1 MNQVKVKI
9 FRLDN
14 LINACFN
21 VYQEIG
27 MQVGEPRTILLRKII
42 SNLECINELL
52 TEQFTHEILIIL
64 RSAIETIILFCY
76 LTTHLDKEQEYI
88 LDSELLELK
97 NTFILVKN
105 WKKDIDTESVVNLDL
120 QEAFSYHEEIF
131 NKHLSQEN
139 KEYVLKKLNLKE
151 YKLTLENLN
160 NIDSFFRNDKRIKK
174 PFFMNIEQMLAEL
187 PKFEEIG
194 AELRDLIYSD
204 YNINSQVTHGQY
216 HLWSRG
222 LVIEERFLKQVKSQ
236 IVKVVTYPLFF
247 LKGQVKIDINNLAK
261 LKSIT
266 DQLIIDIYKDH

>member
-1 MNQVKVKI
+1 MNHAKVKI

-27 MQVGEPRTILLRKII
+27 KQVGEPRTILLRKII

-52 TEQFTHEILIIL
+52 AEQFTHEILIIL

-105 WKKDIDTESVVNLDL
+105 RKKDIDTESVVNLDL

-204 YNINSQVTHGQY
+204 YNLNSQVTHGQY

-247 LKGQVKIDINNLAK
+247 LKGQVKIDLNNLAK

>member
-1 MNQVKVKI
+1 MNHAKVKI

-27 MQVGEPRTILLRKII
+27 KQVGEPRTILLRKII

-105 WKKDIDTESVVNLDL
+105 WKKDIDTESIVNLDL

-204 YNINSQVTHGQY
+204 YNLNSQVTHGQY

-222 LVIEERFLKQVKSQ
+222 LVIDERFLKQVKSQ

-266 DQLIIDIYKDH
+266 DQLLKDIYV

>member
-88 LDSELLELK
+88 LDIELLELK

-204 YNINSQVTHGQY
+204 YNLNSQVTHGQY

-247 LKGQVKIDINNLAK
+247 LKGQVKIDLNNLAK

-266 DQLIIDIYKDH
+266 DQLIIDIYKYH

>member
-204 YNINSQVTHGQY
+204 YNLNSQVTHGQY

-236 IVKVVTYPLFF
+236 IVKIVTYPLFF
-247 LKGQVKIDINNLAK
+247 LKGQVKIDLNNLAK

-266 DQLIIDIYKDH
+266 DQLLKDVYKQ

>member
-204 YNINSQVTHGQY
+204 YNLNSQVTHGQY

-247 LKGQVKIDINNLAK
+247 LKGQVKIDLNNLAK

-266 DQLIIDIYKDH
+266 DQLIIDIYKYH